1 MAVIIDDAGFASVLT
16 GVNGEDDSISGLD
29 LNDTLVATTG
39 NDTLNGG
46 TGDDVADYSSLGV
59 GIALLTQGQIAKDFD
74 FSMGGDTVTGFS
86 GTDIIEDIE
95 EIIGDPTQTNIING
109 VASGSFGTN
118 GNNATFN
125 VDLENN
131 SFIITPFTTN
141 TFFPAP
147 ITFAISNFNDV
158 RGTNRDDVIIGD
170 DSANILR
177 GADGNDEIE
186 GRGGRD
192 LLDGGDGDDTLFGN
206 KGLDTILGSSG
217 NDSIDGGGGRDTL
230 DYSDFKGDVTLK
242 SVGEIDKFAD
252 MGGMFIFDGTDTIGS
267 IETIVGNASFINVID
282 GTDGAAGNGSFVID
296 LAANSLVVNID
307 TTTPG
312 VPPSISFEV
321 FNFVDVVGTV
331 NDDVIT
337 GDDQDNFI
345 FGSGGDDTIQGGTG
359 SDTANYEALGGI
371 SLTTFGDIEKFDSYG
386 NFIGT
391 DVTDSFETFVSGQ
404 SAIEFEAFT
413 GDFGGFVDGLNEEGA
428 QISVNLN
435 TQTLQV
441 VVFDSSVP
449 VITTKIEGFQG
460 ARGTINNDIFVGDMQ
475 DNYFIGSFGND
486 TYNGEYDAYMPTS
499 INTVSYEQGIPNGS
513 IENEIVGITLLSQG
527 QIAKTS
533 SDGTDLG
540 TDLIQNIQQIVGDSR
555 AVNVIDGVSDGAFL
569 DNGDNASFNVNL
581 LNDEL
586 IVTPITTNSFFPSAV
601 TFAVLNFDNVFGTNN
616 DDTIIANDDANVV
629 IGFDGDDFIEGRAG
643 RDLLDGGDGDDSV
656 FGNKG
661 FDTIQGSL
669 GSDFIDGGG
678 GKDTLDYSG
687 SGLQVILGGSGE
699 IQKTPS
705 FGSITFD
712 TINSIETIIG
722 DENES
727 NTISGLLNAAGKG
740 SFDISLKNNSLII
753 NIDTTTP
760 GVPPTISFEVFNFN
774 NVVGTVNDDI
784 ITGGNGGQ
792 VLNGEDGN
800 DVING
805 FGSNDWL
812 FGGNGD
818 DIVNGGNGSDFVVG
832 VGDDLGADDF
842 DVLSG
847 GKKSDTFVLGNEW
860 DAFYIGI
867 GRAEITDFESGTD
880 TIQLNGVAGDY
891 TFTDTTISLGGDL
904 IATTNAAF
912 DISDL
917 SFISF
922 GPV

>member
-46 TGDDVADYSSLGV
+46 TGDDVADYSNLGA
-59 GIALLTQGQIAKDFD
+59 GIALLTQGQIAKDFV
-74 FSMGGDTVTGFS
+74 FSMGGDTVSGTS
-86 GTDIIEDIE
+86 GTDLILDIE
-95 EIIGDPTQTNIING
+95 EIIGDPTQTNIIDG
-109 VASGSFGTN
+109 VASGDLLSN
-118 GNNATFN
+118 GNNAAFN
-125 VDLENN
+125 VNLENN
-131 SFIITPFTTN
+131 SFIVAPFTTN
-141 TFFPAP
+141 SFFPAP

-170 DSANILR
+170 DSANILD
-177 GADGNDEIE
+177 GADGADFIQ
-186 GRGGRD
+186 GRSGRD
-192 LLDGGDGDDTLFGN
+192 LLDGGDGSDTLFGN

-217 NDSIDGGGGRDTL
+217 SDNINGGGGRDTL
-230 DYSDFKGDVTLK
+230 DYSDFEGDVVLK
-242 SVGEIDKFAD
+242 SVGVIDKFA
-252 MGGMFIFDGTDTIGS
+252 GTAFVFDGSDTIES
-267 IETIVGNASFINVID
+267 IETIVGNADFINVID

-321 FNFVDVVGTV
+321 FNFIDVVGTV

-345 FGSGGDDTIQGGTG
+345 FGSEGNDTIQGGTG
-359 SDTANYEALGGI
+359 PDTADYEDLGAI
-371 SLTTFGDIEKFDSYG
+371 VLNTFGNIDKFDSNG
-386 NFIGT
+386 VFIGT
-391 DVTDSFETFVSGQ
+391 DVTDGFETFVSGE
-404 SAIEFEAFT
+404 SATSFEAFT
-413 GDFGGFVDGLNEEGA
+413 GDFGGIIDGFNEEGA
-428 QISVNLN
+428 QISVNLD
-435 TQTLQV
+435 TETLEV

-449 VITTKIEGFQG
+449 VITKNIEDFQG
-460 ARGTINNDIFVGDMQ
+460 ARGTINNDVFVGDTQ
-475 DNYFIGSFGND
+475 DNYFFGSFGND
-486 TYNGEYDAYMPTS
+486 TYNGEDLAS
-499 INTVSYEQGIPNGS
+499 INTLSFETGIPNGS
-513 IENEIVGITLLSQG
+513 IADEIVGITLLSQG

-555 AVNVIDGVSDGAFL
+555 AVNVIDGVSDGAIL
-569 DNGDNASFNVNL
+569 DNGGNASFNINL

-629 IGFDGDDFIEGRAG
+629 NGFDGDDFIEGRAG
-643 RDLLDGGDGDDSV
+643 RDLLDGGDDNDSL

-661 FDTIQGSL
+661 LDTIQGSL
-669 GSDFIDGGG
+669 GTDFIDGGG
-678 GKDTLDYSG
+678 GTDTLDYSG
-687 SGLQVILGGSGE
+687 SGLEVTLGGSGQ

-712 TINSIETIIG
+712 TINSIEKIIG

-727 NTISGLLNAAGKG
+727 NTISGLLNAAGNG
-740 SFDISLKNNSLII
+740 SFDISLRDNSLII

-760 GVPPTISFEVFNFN
+760 GVPPSISFEVFNFN
-774 NVVGTVNDDI
+774 DVVGTVNDDI
-784 ITGGNGGQ
+784 ITGGNGVQ
-792 VLNGEDGN
+792 FLDGEDGN

-805 FGSNDWL
+805 FGSNDL
-812 FGGNGD
+812 LIGGNGD
-818 DIVNGGNGSDFVVG
+818 DIVRGGNGRDIVVG

-842 DVLSG
+842 DVLLG
-847 GKKSDTFVLGNEW
+847 GKKSDTFALG
-860 DAFYIGI
+860 DVSDVYYIGI
-867 GRAEITDFESGTD
+867 GRAEITDFVSGTD

-917 SFISF
+917 SF
-922 GPV
+922 V